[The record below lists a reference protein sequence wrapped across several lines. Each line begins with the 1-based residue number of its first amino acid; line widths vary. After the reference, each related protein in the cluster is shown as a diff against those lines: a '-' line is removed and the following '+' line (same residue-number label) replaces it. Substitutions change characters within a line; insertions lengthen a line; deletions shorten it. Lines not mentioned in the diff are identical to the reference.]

1 MLFLNVTAEEKGLLG
16 SEYYAAKPL
25 YPLAK
30 TVADINMDSLDP
42 TGPAKNWSQSGS
54 AKSELLDLLIADAKA
69 GGLCFS
75 PDTHPESG
83 SFFRSDHFS
92 FAKRGVPALSF
103 ESGNDLVNGG
113 TAAGEAQH
121 KEYNSQAL
129 PSAVR
134 RMAGELDVRRHAA
147 RPRDPLQGRHGT
159 RRFGEVAELVAG
171 FGIPRH
177 ARRDGR
183 RAQVIRS

>member
-42 TGPAKNWSQSGS
+42 IGPAKNWSQSGS
-54 AKSELLDLLIADAKA
+54 AKSELLDLLITDAKA
-69 GGLCFS
+69 GGLAFS

-121 KEYNSQAL
+121 KEYNSKHYHQPSDEWQA
-129 PSAVR
+129 SWTF
-134 RMAGELDVRRHAA
+134 AGMQHDLAILYKVGMELADSSKWPNWSQDSEFRAA
-147 RPRDPLQGRHGT
+147 RDAT
-159 RRFGEVAELVAG
+159 AAE
-171 FGIPRH
+171 RK
-177 ARRDGR
+177 
-183 RAQVIRS
+183 